1 MQKLLLIFF
10 AFTLISQLVVS
21 QQLEN
26 TDSITKTDYNKQL
39 APYVEFTEQKPSIN
53 SLLIYPNPVSENFNV
68 QFNTNIKSE
77 ISLIIFNSLGNI
89 ILKKEI
95 NSYTGK
101 VDENLKFE
109 EFLPGIYFLQIKAGK
124 YIVTK
129 QLKKI

>member
-1 MQKLLLIFF
+1 MLKHLLIFF
-10 AFTLISQLVVS
+10 AFILISQIVVS
-21 QQLEN
+21 QQVEN
-26 TDSITKTDYNKQL
+26 NDSVSKTDYNKQL

-68 QFNTNIKSE
+68 QFNTNIKTE
-77 ISLIIFNSLGNI
+77 ITILIFNSLGNI

-101 VDENLKFE
+101 VDENIKFD

-129 QLKKI
+129 QVKKI

>member
-1 MQKLLLIFF
+1 MLKHLLIFF
-10 AFTLISQLVVS
+10 AFILISQIVVS
-21 QQLEN
+21 QQVEN
-26 TDSITKTDYNKQL
+26 NDSVSKTDYNKQL

-68 QFNTNIKSE
+68 QFNTNIKAE
-77 ISLIIFNSLGNI
+77 ITILIFNSLGNI

-101 VDENLKFE
+101 VDENIKFD

-129 QLKKI
+129 QVKKI